1 MAHLTNI
8 KAQGRRYF
16 YVTKYVGKQEFTTK
30 TCKHI
35 YSLGNA
41 RIALERLTLWILDN
55 NFIPKELIEIG
66 ISIDDIKN
74 WKERV
79 ENIIKRYSL

>member
-1 MAHLTNI
+1 
-8 KAQGRRYF
+8 
-16 YVTKYVGKQEFTTK
+16 
-30 TCKHI
+30 
-35 YSLGNA
+35 
-41 RIALERLTLWILDN
+41 LWILDN